1 MKKLWKWRH
10 NFMVNNPILASYI
23 AFAKGI
29 LITVLI
35 YEFIIKWKDIKKLI
49 ITTLAQPRVNK

>member
-35 YEFIIKWKDIKKLI
+35 YEFIIKIYDYEKTTTHI
-49 ITTLAQPRVNK
+49 IYYPNY

>member
-1 MKKLWKWRH
+1 MLKTLVTHDWIRK
-10 NFMVNNPILASYI
+10 NPILSSYM

-35 YEFIIKWKDIKKLI
+35 YEFKI
-49 ITTLAQPRVNK
+49 N